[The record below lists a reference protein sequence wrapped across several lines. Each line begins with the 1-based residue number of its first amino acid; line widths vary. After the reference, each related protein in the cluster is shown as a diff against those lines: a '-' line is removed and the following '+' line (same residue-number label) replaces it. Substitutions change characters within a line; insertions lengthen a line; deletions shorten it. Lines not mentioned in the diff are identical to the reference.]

1 MKSFQQY
8 QMSDRLL
15 IKARIKSDLTY
26 LFYISTSS
34 VGARESM
41 KPVADPRAAQFQPTP
56 VCLFFPLHRTTLP
69 HPLLSLTYRYTHT
82 LSSHRFNPPRS
93 PLSCFIRADSAL
105 YNLILQS
112 RKAVKATDFTSRR
125 DARAH
130 AAHTERSFSSRVC
143 TRTRDFTHDV
153 CLLCPL
159 LERENV
165 FSSTVDARLGS

>member
-93 PLSCFIRADSAL
+93 ISVVVLYPRGFGPLQPDSSISQGSKSYRFYEPPRRACTRCAH
-105 YNLILQS
+105 
-112 RKAVKATDFTSRR
+112 
-125 DARAH
+125 RAQLL
-130 AAHTERSFSSRVC
+130 FSRVHSHARFHTRC
-143 TRTRDFTHDV
+143 VLVVPITRTR
-153 CLLCPL
+153 
-159 LERENV
+159 ERV
-165 FSSTVDARLGS
+165 QLHR